1 MYESRAMDS
10 YHRSAH
16 PNDPRVKTS
25 SGRRSRSRS
34 PRKSRYSRR
43 SRSKSVDRSYNR
55 SRHDSRSKRHDSR
68 DDRNDRRRG
77 SSPNE
82 HMMADNSYGN
92 YDASVDPNY
101 NNLWPQNPYPQV
113 YPTGYG
119 YAAPPPPPIINNTVN
134 ISQPMPPGST
144 DFTPA
149 APMWNANDMTM
160 VSGVPPPP
168 TIVLEDEETR
178 KKKEAAI
185 AEEKRNQRLALEKQR
200 DDCKQRAAALSRE
213 LEILR
218 NQRKDLTSSSKR
230 SPSPTTMNFIRENDK
245 LQAAIQEKLSTIK
258 NVIEMLTDIIGKD
271 TTKSDE
277 KASEKPKK
285 DSGSS
290 KKDDKKS
297 RKEEKSPVKSR
308 EKEKVKEVIK
318 ESNGVFNIVHY
329 DPELHWCQL
338 CNVFPKTAKDF
349 LNHLHSNDHQAKQT
363 VEQPWRE
370 KLVNDDFPSHPEAP
384 TKRTPIRGLQFFV
397 PATAWFC
404 KLCDFWMGDLHC
416 ASVHLKSKK
425 HALEFGKI
433 LQKAPNFEIDWA
445 TERQRALD
453 KSGGHLQMHENST
466 GAGNNFLDS
475 IPLQLKT
482 TKPETNNVVHHLM
495 ENVLK
500 KIEPPKRK
508 TPEVESKSHAS
519 SDKKDKKQKKDDAKD
534 NKKKKRK
541 RKHSSSSSSSDSSS
555 SSSSESSDDS
565 SSSSSSSS
573 DSDEDEDKKKI
584 DPISIVRK
592 LQSEAMAKRE
602 KEMSHQGGWTSV
614 PQSAIQAK
622 RLTKPKTPPPPAVE
636 RPKIN
641 IPGPKIIEFTD
652 KVREKKSEPTS
663 SSTRSHDNDSRGS
676 RNDTTKNKNTSSS
689 SRRPRT
695 PERRDRDRDRTK
707 TTLKIDPSKSSK
719 NAPTPLEKSRD
730 ARSRDTSGNKKSES
744 KKESSDDK
752 KKQMLN
758 KKLPFI
764 GRMPVFKKQQAMEKE
779 EQKSKEEAQS
789 CDMDTSNDCDDL
801 MPDPMQYAFLN
812 APPPPP
818 PPQVYQIQP
827 ETVAPQQS
835 YQMSHHSNDD
845 SDEILPPGITQEE
858 HDSIPQT
865 ITEAPASCKVPLP
878 KDFQEALNILFDG
891 AKPPSPIPV
900 PEPKEEV
907 EQTYVYDPDAPTILT
922 HEDLSRHSFHEQ
934 PNFNDI
940 ILPDSL
946 PPPQSKNNQH
956 VNNHHKKKSP
966 SAEEITK
973 AQAMSQQMDALE
985 LAMLGI
991 DASDLAAQ
999 CMYK

>member
-1 MYESRAMDS
+1 M
-10 YHRSAH
+10 
-16 PNDPRVKTS
+16 T
-25 SGRRSRSRS
+25 
-34 PRKSRYSRR
+34 
-43 SRSKSVDRSYNR
+43 
-55 SRHDSRSKRHDSR
+55 
-68 DDRNDRRRG
+68 
-77 SSPNE
+77 
-82 HMMADNSYGN
+82 DNSAGYG
-92 YDASVDPNY
+92 YDATLDPNY
-101 NNLWPQNPYPQV
+101 NNVWPQNPYPQ
-113 YPTGYG
+113 YSAGFG

-134 ISQPMPPGST
+134 INQPMPPGSA
-144 DFTPA
+144 DYAPPP
-149 APMWNANDMTM
+149 PMWTGADMSM

-168 TIVLEDEETR
+168 TVVIEDEETR
-178 KKKEAAI
+178 KKKDAAI

-200 DDCKQRAAALSRE
+200 DDCKQRATALARE

-258 NVIEMLTDIIGKD
+258 NVIEMLSEIIGKD
-271 TTKSDE
+271 TSNKSEE
-277 KASEKPKK
+277 KASDKPKK
-285 DSGSS
+285 ESSSGS
-290 KKDDKKS
+290 KKEEKKS
-297 RKEEKSPVKSR
+297 RKEEKSPVKP
-308 EKEKVKEVIK
+308 KEKVKEVIK
-318 ESNGVFNIVHY
+318 ESNGVFNVVHY

-338 CNVFPKTAKDF
+338 CNVFPKTAKDY
-349 LNHLHSNDHQAKQT
+349 LNHLHSVEHQAKQA
-363 VEQPWRE
+363 VEQPWRK

-384 TKRTPIRGLQFFV
+384 TKRTPIRGVQFFV

-453 KSGGHLQMHENST
+453 KSGGHLDESSVK
-466 GAGNNFLDS
+466 GNNFLDS
-475 IPLQLKT
+475 IPLQIKT
-482 TKPETNNVVHHLM
+482 IKPETNNAVHHIM
-495 ENVLK
+495 EKVIQN
-500 KIEPPKRK
+500 IESKRES
-508 TPEVESKSHAS
+508 PEVDSKSHS
-519 SDKKDKKQKKDDAKD
+519 SVKKSKKHKKDDSKD

-555 SSSSESSDDS
+555 SSSSDTSDDS

-573 DSDEDEDKKKI
+573 DDSDDAKKKL

-602 KEMSHQGGWTSV
+602 KEINIQGGWTSV
-614 PQSAIQAK
+614 PQNAIVSK
-622 RLTKPKTPPPPAVE
+622 RLTKPKTPPPPAKV
-636 RPKIN
+636 N

-652 KVREKKSEPTS
+652 KTREKKSEPSS
-663 SSTRSHDNDSRGS
+663 SSTRSHNNDSRNS
-676 RNDTTKNKNTSSS
+676 RNDTKSRNTSTK
-689 SRRPRT
+689 RPRT
-695 PERRDRDRDRTK
+695 PERRDRDKDRAK
-707 TTLKIDPSKSSK
+707 TSMKIDPSKSSK
-719 NAPTPLEKSRD
+719 NSQTPLEKSRD
-730 ARSRDTSGNKKSES
+730 ARSRDTSSHKKSES
-744 KKESSDDK
+744 KKDTADDK
-752 KKQMLN
+752 KKHSLN

-779 EQKSKEEAQS
+779 EQKYKEEAQS
-789 CDMDTSNDCDDL
+789 CDMDMSNDCDDL

-818 PPQVYQIQP
+818 PPQVYQIPHQ
-827 ETVAPQQS
+827 TIVPQQS
-835 YQMSHHSNDD
+835 YSMSHHNID
-845 SDEILPPGITQEE
+845 SEEILPPGITQEE
-858 HDSIPQT
+858 HDSVPTPILEP
-865 ITEAPASCKVPLP
+865 PARKGPLP

-900 PEPKEEV
+900 PEPKEEID
-907 EQTYVYDPDAPTILT
+907 QSYVYDPDAPTMLT
-922 HEDLSRHSFHEQ
+922 HEDLSRHSFAEQ

-946 PPPQSKNNQH
+946 PPPQSNNNQH
-956 VNNHHKKKSP
+956 MNNHQKAPPVS
-966 SAEEITK
+966 EELTK
-973 AQAMSQQMDALE
+973 AQAMSQQMDVLE